1 MMFAVPASARLLL
14 IDDAAL
20 VHSILSALLEESGS
34 EHSLEWRSTFS
45 EGLEALRTGV
55 YDLCFLDYDLGGAS
69 GLELLKQAV
78 AEGVRTGVVM
88 LTGQASRELDHQAMK
103 LGALDFLVK
112 SNFAAEDFERMVR
125 YLVERQRAL
134 EKLRDSEERYSLAVR
149 GANDGIFDWQV
160 GAEAAHLSPRFKAIL
175 GYDDGELPN
184 RLDAWRSRIHPDDLR
199 GVNEKLDAHVQG
211 RSDYFEHEHRL
222 QHKDGTFRHVL
233 MKGQAVRDRAGRA
246 RRIAGSFTDVTVSR
260 AHDVLTGLPN
270 RVLYLDRLEMAFHR
284 SRRDPEFSFALLF
297 VDLDRFKSI
306 NDSLGHSAGD
316 ELLVQLSQRLLGC
329 VRLVDTVA
337 RLGGDEF
344 TVLLEDSREPDGPAR
359 VAARMLEALKAPF
372 TLSSGH
378 EVFSSASIGI
388 VTSSSAYAHP
398 EELVRDADTAMY
410 EAKAA
415 GRGQFV
421 MFDQSM
427 RQRAMHVLSIESG
440 LRHALD
446 ESQLVTFYQPIVE
459 LESRRVVGFEALV
472 RWQHPTRG
480 LLTPVDFIS
489 IAEDTRL
496 ITLVD
501 LFVMRQACAQLA
513 KWRQLPARGD
523 LSVSLNASRVQF
535 TRPVFPA
542 ELSQVLEKTN
552 LPTSAVRLEVTESV
566 AMGERTLVLPQL
578 QRLDEMGVQLVMDD
592 FGVGYAS
599 LSVLQEFPFKGLNVG
614 RSFVSKLET
623 APRYVGIVRALMQL
637 SQALDLTVVAEGI
650 ETEGQLRALVEL
662 GCARGQ
668 GYLFGRPLTAEA
680 ATAVL
685 ERGGLRTGSPPPVGP
700 PDAKPTN
707 VA

>member
-1 MMFAVPASARLLL
+1 MLRAVPAAARLLL

-20 VHSILSALLEESGS
+20 AHSFLSSLLEESGS
-34 EHSLEWRSTFS
+34 EHSLEWRSTYA
-45 EGLEALRTGV
+45 EGLEALRSGQ
-55 YDLCFLDYDLGGAS
+55 YDLCFLDYDLGTSS

-78 AEGVRTGVVM
+78 DEGVRTGVVM
-88 LTGQASRELDHQAMK
+88 LTGQGNRELDHEAMK
-103 LGALDFLVK
+103 LGALDYLVK
-112 SNFAAEDFERMVR
+112 SNFSAHDFERMVR

-149 GANDGIFDWQV
+149 GANDGIFDWLV
-160 GAEAAHLSPRFKAIL
+160 GDEAAHLSPRFKAIL
-175 GYDDGELPN
+175 GYDDADLPN
-184 RLDAWRSRIHPDDLR
+184 RLDTWRSRVHPDDLR
-199 GVNEKLDAHVQG
+199 GVNDKLDAHVRG
-211 RSDYFEHEHRL
+211 HSDYFEHEHRL

-233 MKGQAVRDRAGRA
+233 MKGQAVRDKAGRA

-284 SRRDPEFSFALLF
+284 SRRDPEFNFALLF
-297 VDLDRFKSI
+297 VDLDRFKSV

-359 VAARMLEALKAPF
+359 VATRMLDALKAPF

-378 EVFSSASIGI
+378 EVFTSVSIGI

-398 EELVRDADTAMY
+398 EELLRDADTAMY

-421 MFDQSM
+421 MFDPTM
-427 RQRAMHVLSIESG
+427 RDRAMHVLSVESG
-440 LRHALD
+440 LRHAID
-446 ESQLVTFYQPIVE
+446 ESQLVTYYQPIVD
-459 LESRRVVGFEALV
+459 LGTRRVVGFEALV

-480 LLTPVDFIS
+480 LLAPAEFIS

-513 KWRQLPARGD
+513 QWRQLPGRGD
-523 LSVSLNASRVQF
+523 LYVSLNASRVQF
-535 TRPVFPA
+535 TRTVFPA
-542 ELSQVLEKTN
+542 ELVQVLEKAKV
-552 LPTSAVRLEVTESV
+552 PASAVRLEVTESV
-566 AMGERTLVLPQL
+566 AMGERSLVLPQL
-578 QRLDEMGVQLVMDD
+578 ERLDQLGVQLVIDD

-599 LSVLQEFPFKGLNVG
+599 LSVLQEFPFKGLKVD

-623 APRYVGIVRALMQL
+623 APRHVGIVRALMHL
-637 SQALDLTVVAEGI
+637 SQALDLTIVAEGI

-662 GCARGQ
+662 GCSLGQ
-668 GYLFGRPLTAEA
+668 GYLLGRPLTVEA

-685 ERGGLRTGSPPPVGP
+685 GRG
-700 PDAKPTN
+700 
-707 VA
+707 